1 MSSVYLDH
9 AATSPVDP
17 EVLEAML
24 PFLRQSWGNPSSS
37 HSFGRAARAG
47 LELARHQLAEC
58 FQVEPGAVVFT
69 SGGTEADNL
78 AVLGTALAARDC
90 RQPIHIAT
98 STIEHKAIE
107 AAARAAVRDGGM
119 LSLVPVDSSGL
130 LDPARLSQLL
140 EQQPTLLSV
149 IWVNNELGVIQPIE
163 TIAEQCRLAGVPFHS
178 DAIQAVGKIPL
189 RRLPDGLELIS
200 ISGHKIGAPKGIG
213 ALIVRNRQLLE
224 PILYGGGQQAEL
236 RPGTENVAG
245 AVALG
250 CAVQLAFAGQQALA
264 ERLRTMREG
273 LERKLTARIPELVIN
288 GAEAPRAPQILSIS
302 IPGTDTQTLQMHLDL
317 AGFAVS
323 GGSACSTGS
332 VEPSRVIL
340 ALGHQPQLARGT
352 IRISLG
358 HENTPEDL
366 DQFAAALPAVVE
378 RVRNLNLEL
387 GRV

>member
-1 MSSVYLDH
+1 
-9 AATSPVDP
+9 
-17 EVLEAML
+17 
-24 PFLRQSWGNPSSS
+24 
-37 HSFGRAARAG
+37 
-47 LELARHQLAEC
+47 
-58 FQVEPGAVVFT
+58 
-69 SGGTEADNL
+69 
-78 AVLGTALAARDC
+78 
-90 RQPIHIAT
+90 
-98 STIEHKAIE
+98 
-107 AAARAAVRDGGM
+107 
-119 LSLVPVDSSGL
+119 
-130 LDPARLSQLL
+130 
-140 EQQPTLLSV
+140 
-149 IWVNNELGVIQPIE
+149 
-163 TIAEQCRLAGVPFHS
+163 
-178 DAIQAVGKIPL
+178 
-189 RRLPDGLELIS
+189 
-200 ISGHKIGAPKGIG
+200 
-213 ALIVRNRQLLE
+213 
-224 PILYGGGQQAEL
+224 
-236 RPGTENVAG
+236 
-245 AVALG
+245 
-250 CAVQLAFAGQQALA
+250 
-264 ERLRTMREG
+264 MREG